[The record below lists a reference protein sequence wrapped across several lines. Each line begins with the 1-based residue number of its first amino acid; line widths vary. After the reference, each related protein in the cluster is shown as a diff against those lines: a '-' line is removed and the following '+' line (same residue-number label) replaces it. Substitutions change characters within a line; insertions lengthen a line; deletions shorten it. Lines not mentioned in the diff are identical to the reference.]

1 MGCLGVEQEY
11 GATPLYVRRE
21 VREREREQCVL
32 EYMLCAVRAG
42 ACCV

>member
-21 VREREREQCVL
+21 AREREREISV
-32 EYMLCAVRAG
+32 YMLCAVRAS